1 MAREAVAKLNKRQFF
16 SVRVKHRHLLHFS
29 IEEIIKIPTEK
40 THPGNKKEIEKVYK
54 NKKAGTFLRSSLWNN
69 SASPH
74 ENLQIVVTYSSL
86 CCPAPFLVSY
96 QPLFFFF
103 PEAL

>member
-1 MAREAVAKLNKRQFF
+1 MARETVAKLNKRQLF
-16 SVRVKHRHLLHFS
+16 SVRVEHRHQD
-29 IEEIIKIPTEK
+29 TYRK

-54 NKKAGTFLRSSLWNN
+54 NKKAVTFLHSSLWNN

-96 QPLFFFF
+96 QPPFFS
-103 PEAL
+103 